1 MPLRG
6 KGRTDWE
13 TFLFRLDALGRQ
25 SAESHESAAP
35 MNITDINP
43 KIFFAIQVLADV
55 VLCLAVFYI
64 LNRVNQDLRKR
75 HSFVKTMAELKRLI
89 EESQKATAGL
99 LVAMEESR
107 KGLRDVSLSIDEKE
121 DRLKRLMT
129 QASSH
134 IDRLDKTSAVLEEAL
149 PGKRNGEV
157 IRLADQGFTPAE
169 IADSLGLTEGEVSL
183 ILDLARR
190 RSDGR

>member
-1 MPLRG
+1 M
-6 KGRTDWE
+6 
-13 TFLFRLDALGRQ
+13 F
-25 SAESHESAAP
+25 
-35 MNITDINP
+35 MTDINP
-43 KIFFAIQVLADV
+43 QVFFAIQVAADL
-55 VLCLAVFYI
+55 VLCIAVIFI
-64 LNRVNQDLRKR
+64 LSRVNR
-75 HSFVKTMAELKRLI
+75 ELKGRKSTIDPKAMSELGRLI
-89 EESQKATAGL
+89 QESQNATTNL
-99 LVAMEESR
+99 MQAMEESR
-107 KGLRDVSLSIDEKE
+107 KALRDVSLSIDEKE

-134 IDRLDKTSAVLEEAL
+134 IDRLDKTNAPLEEAL
-149 PGKRNGEV
+149 PGKRYGEV